1 MPAHARRP
9 YGRGQGRGGNARWAP
24 GRVALP
30 FQTRGTI
37 IAGDA
42 SGRVHFLELVEA
54 DPIKPSIGETKI
66 QLLRCNEPGTDS

>member
-1 MPAHARRP
+1 MGAGPCRAAVP
-9 YGRGQGRGGNARWAP
+9 NGR
-24 GRVALP
+24 
-30 FQTRGTI
+30 TI

>member
-30 FQTRGTI
+30 FQTG
-37 IAGDA
+37 
-42 SGRVHFLELVEA
+42 GR
-54 DPIKPSIGETKI
+54 
-66 QLLRCNEPGTDS
+66 LLLATHQAECIS